1 MDVSVRAQFRLLKQ
15 RAPPQ
20 HRSLNKTVVYF
31 SLWGIPYGGGVNAL
45 RGWGEFPLEQKIAAP
60 PPAHGYLNSSKGH
73 RKGRQ
78 EHLLL
83 PGPWPGV
90 PHTTSIC
97 IPLTRI
103 WLPALLA
110 IKEADVNPLVG
121 ALMENYQPL
130 PPWSQRQRYTINQSK

>member
-15 RAPPQ
+15 RVPPQ
-20 HRSLNKTVVYF
+20 HRSLNKTGLF
-31 SLWGIPYGGGVNAL
+31 LHLRNTLW
-45 RGWGEFPLEQKIAAP
+45 GWGEFPLEQKIAAP
-60 PPAHGYLNSSKGH
+60 PPAHGYVNICKGH

-78 EHLLL
+78 PYPLL

-97 IPLTRI
+97 IPLTKI

-110 IKEADVNPLVG
+110 TKEADVNPLVG
-121 ALMENYQPL
+121 VLMENDQFCHHGASGKDTL
-130 PPWSQRQRYTINQSK
+130 